1 MRGFGALGAVIFLV
15 PAMVI
20 GAMQMQMMFK
30 VNKSMG
36 EAFSA
41 ETGPDRIETAVAE
54 ESGEI
59 AFRIVGSRGQDL
71 EPKQAAALLAPATFT
86 RERLAQLS
94 TIIDPM
100 SLLQPG
106 ETMPEGEM
114 RDVLV
119 EARIAKVADAACEHL
134 VDTIAGNC
142 GVIRYSTRMI
152 SHDAEQDPPELAGF
166 DGYYRV
172 ETMAVFTP
180 KDSVGSFPQ
189 TDTVVYQEREF
200 NLEAWTIPAPSRA
213 TIAARTQEVL
223 LAAGRACDEMRAV
236 HGNCAVSDIQF
247 RISRHDSRK
256 IHPQFT
262 LAYFSP
268 MQTSA
273 RAE

>member
-30 VNKSMG
+30 VNKSMS
-36 EAFSA
+36 EVFSA
-41 ETGPDRIETAVAE
+41 ETGPDRIETAIAE

-59 AFRIVGSRGQDL
+59 AFRIVGSGGQDL
-71 EPKQAAALLAPATFT
+71 EPKQAGALLAPATFT
-86 RERLAQLS
+86 RERIAQLS
-94 TIIDPM
+94 TIIDPA

-152 SHDAEQDPPELAGF
+152 SHDAERDRPELAAF

-180 KDSVGSFPQ
+180 KDAVGSFPQ
-189 TDTVVYQEREF
+189 ADTVVYQERDF
-200 NLEAWTIPAPSRA
+200 SLEVWTIPAPSRA
-213 TIAARTQEVL
+213 AIGVRTQEVL

-247 RISRHDSRK
+247 QISRYDPGMVR
-256 IHPQFT
+256 PQFT

-273 RAE
+273 LAE